1 MLLHEILQRD
11 NFFYPRQL
19 GGWHFQWDKLVELV
33 LLASYLMVDETR
45 IEVQEKPPTKR
56 RKKPKK
62 RKTHRGYY
70 WGYLA
75 VAEKLLFFDYNSS
88 RGIANPMEHL
98 GTYVGIVQTDAYPIY
113 DQVDNA
119 NPNMVHYHCLNHAR
133 REFEKAL
140 TNDEQRASYAL
151 EQFQILYAIEE
162 RAKKENWSVEQIYK
176 VRQEKA
182 QPILEALYTWMEKE
196 SSATLPKSPIGKAM
210 GYMLKRK
217 KTMTYYLS
225 DGRLNIDTNPI
236 ENAIRPIAVGRKN
249 YLFAGSHEAAQRGA
263 MFYSFFACCRM
274 HEVDPLEWL
283 IDVMQRL
290 PDHPINKIEELLPH
304 LWSPQKV

>member
-1 MLLHEILQRD
+1 
-11 NFFYPRQL
+11 
-19 GGWHFQWDKLVELV
+19 
-33 LLASYLMVDETR
+33 
-45 IEVQEKPPTKR
+45 
-56 RKKPKK
+56 
-62 RKTHRGYY
+62 
-70 WGYLA
+70 
-75 VAEKLLFFDYNSS
+75 
-88 RGIANPMEHL
+88 
-98 GTYVGIVQTDAYPIY
+98 
-113 DQVDNA
+113 
-119 NPNMVHYHCLNHAR
+119 
-133 REFEKAL
+133 
-140 TNDEQRASYAL
+140 
-151 EQFQILYAIEE
+151 
-162 RAKKENWSVEQIYK
+162 
-176 VRQEKA
+176 
-182 QPILEALYTWMEKE
+182 MEKE

-290 PDHPINKIEELLPH
+290 PDHPINRIEELLPH